1 MNKLN
6 DIERCLK
13 CRFGKDNTFWHYN
26 EAPKSTRT
34 NFLIRYKG
42 GYGNLVYAMAICI
55 PFQETTFFKQQAE
68 AYDFGL
74 KKGHIY
80 NPKFENIDLLPDEE
94 KWFFRIENGNEIMLK
109 LIHSWAYLIDVIRM
123 IDDGK

>member
-6 DIERCLK
+6 DIEKCLK
-13 CRFGKDNTFWHYN
+13 CRFGEDNTFWHYN
-26 EAPKSTRT
+26 EVPKSTRT

-42 GYGNLVYAMAICI
+42 GYGNLVYTMAICI
-55 PFQETTFFKQQAE
+55 PFQETTFFKQQTE
-68 AYDFGL
+68 AYDLG
-74 KKGHIY
+74 KGGIC
-80 NPKFENIDLLPDEE
+80 NPRLENIDSLPDNVR
-94 KWFFRIENGNEIMLK
+94 WFFRIENGNEIILK